1 LERLED
7 RTLLWVTDPRSGS
20 GVQGGNGSGS
30 FFLEAG
36 SNASVKKPALTP
48 ALSPGE
54 RETLFPRLEDV
65 ATRDWRGFRGVEW
78 LAFRFRAFYFG
89 PKI

>member
-1 LERLED
+1 MNKPLNAQEPKNN
-7 RTLLWVTDPRSGS
+7 VNV
-20 GVQGGNGSGS
+20 GVR
-30 FFLEAG
+30 
-36 SNASVKKPALTP
+36 KPALTP

-78 LAFRFRAFYFG
+78 LAFRFRAF
-89 PKI
+89 